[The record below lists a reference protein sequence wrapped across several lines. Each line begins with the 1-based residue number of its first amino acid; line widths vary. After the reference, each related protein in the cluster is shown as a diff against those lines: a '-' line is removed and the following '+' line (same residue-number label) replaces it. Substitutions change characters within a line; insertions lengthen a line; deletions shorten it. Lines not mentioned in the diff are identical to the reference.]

1 MTTTLQNSDLGKLFE
16 PDTLSP
22 EQFYATMRKARPGD
36 PERRLMVAV
45 LEDVVACLSVDL
57 GECSSR
63 QRLDFYDAQAW
74 INAPNNGNW
83 IFSFSSIC
91 ETLGLDPEYLRRGL
105 NQWVT
110 QPDRGV
116 KSVSS
121 GARRIPRHKRF
132 RLRAVS

>member
-16 PDTLSP
+16 PDTLSQD
-22 EQFYATMRKARPGD
+22 QFYSTMRKCEPGD

-45 LEDVVACLSVDL
+45 LEDVVACLSIDL
-57 GECSSR
+57 GQCSSR

-74 INAPNNGNW
+74 INAPNNSNW
-83 IFSFSSIC
+83 VFSFSSIC

-110 QPDRGV
+110 KPDRGV
-116 KSVSS
+116 KNFAS

-132 RLRAVS
+132 RLRAAT